1 MMERIGKLLP
11 AIALTAAA
19 ALVVV
24 LSLKVRDLNDRYAKM
39 AERATRPYKGMFVP
53 TFQTTTLE
61 GAPVTVGESPGAGR
75 QVLFVFT
82 TTCPYCQST
91 LPAWREIKASLDT
104 VRSVPVAV
112 YGISL
117 DSARLTRGYAAKNR
131 LPFPV
136 VHFPQDKLTALYRA
150 GSVPLTVVLDEQG
163 RMIHSHLGE
172 LKGRTAIDSVVA
184 MVHWKPEPRPAA
196 TPKGVPAPATS
207 PGTTRAR

>member
-1 MMERIGKLLP
+1 MMERIGRFLP

-24 LSLKVRDLNDRYAKM
+24 LSLKVRDLNERYSKLF
-39 AERATRPYKGMFVP
+39 ERATRPYAGMFVP

-61 GAPVTVGESPGAGR
+61 GAPVTVGEAPGRGR

-117 DSARLTRGYAAKNR
+117 DSADSTRTYAAQNK

-136 VHFPQDKLTALYRA
+136 VRFPQDKLTSIYRA
-150 GSVPLTVVLDEQG
+150 GSVPLTVVLDEEG

-172 LKGRTAIDSVVA
+172 LRERASIDSVLA
-184 MVHWKPEPRPAA
+184 MVRWKPEPRPAQPGRA
-196 TPKGVPAPATS
+196 AASGA
-207 PGTTRAR
+207 PGTTTAR

>member
-1 MMERIGKLLP
+1 MMERIGRLLP

-24 LSLKVRDLNDRYAKM
+24 LSLKVRDLNDRYSKLS
-39 AERATRPYKGMFVP
+39 ERAFRPYAGMFVP
-53 TFQTTTLE
+53 TFQASTLE

-117 DSARLTRGYAAKNR
+117 DSAAVTRGYAAKNR

-136 VHFPQDKLTALYRA
+136 VRFPQDKLTALYRA
-150 GSVPLTVVLDEQG
+150 GSVPLTVVLDEEG

-172 LKGRTAIDSVVA
+172 LKGRAAIDSVLT
-184 MVHWKPEPRPAA
+184 MVRWKPEPRPAA
-196 TPKGVPAPATS
+196 QPGQAAPPAA

>member
-1 MMERIGKLLP
+1 MMERIGRLLP

-24 LSLKVRDLNDRYAKM
+24 LSLKVRDLNDRYSKLREFAY
-39 AERATRPYKGMFVP
+39 RPHAGMFVP
-53 TFQTTTLE
+53 TFQTSTLE

-91 LPAWREIKASLDT
+91 LPAWREIDAALDT

-117 DSARLTRGYAAKNR
+117 DSVPVTRGYAARNR

-136 VHFPQDKLTALYRA
+136 VRFPQDKLASIYRA
-150 GSVPLTVVLDEQG
+150 GTVPLTVVLDEEG
-163 RMIHSHLGE
+163 RVIHSRLGE
-172 LKGRTAIDSVVA
+172 LKGRPAIDSVLA
-184 MVHWKPEPRPAA
+184 MVRWKPEPRPAA
-196 TPKGVPAPATS
+196 VPKRAAAPGAA
-207 PGTTRAR
+207 GTTTAR

>member
-1 MMERIGKLLP
+1 MMERIGRFLP
-11 AIALTAAA
+11 AVALTAAA

-24 LSLKVRDLNDRYAKM
+24 LSLKVRDLNERYSRLF
-39 AERATRPYKGMFVP
+39 ERATRPYAGMFVP

-61 GAPVTVGESPGAGR
+61 GAPVTVGEAPGKGR

-117 DSARLTRGYAAKNR
+117 DSAEVTRSYAAKNK

-136 VHFPQDKLTALYRA
+136 VRFPQDKLTAIYRA
-150 GSVPLTVVLDEQG
+150 GSVPLTVVLDEEG

-172 LKGRTAIDSVVA
+172 LRERASIDSVLT
-184 MVHWKPEPRPAA
+184 MVRWQPEPRPAQQPGRA
-196 TPKGVPAPATS
+196 AAPGA
-207 PGTTRAR
+207 PGTTTAR

>member
-1 MMERIGKLLP
+1 MMERIGRLLP

-24 LSLKVRDLNDRYAKM
+24 LSLKVRDLNDRYSKLT
-39 AERATRPYKGMFVP
+39 ERAFRPYAGMYVP
-53 TFQTTTLE
+53 TFQTSTLE

-75 QVLFVFT
+75 QVLFIFT

-112 YGISL
+112 YGITL
-117 DSARLTRGYAAKNR
+117 DSVPVSRGYAARNK

-136 VHFPQDKLTALYRA
+136 VRFPEDKLTAIYRA
-150 GSVPLTVVLDEQG
+150 GTVPLTVVLDEEG
-163 RMIHSHLGE
+163 RMIHSRLGE
-172 LKGRTAIDSVVA
+172 LKGKPAIDSVLAAVR
-184 MVHWKPEPRPAA
+184 WKPEPRPAA
-196 TPKGVPAPATS
+196 QPA
-207 PGTTRAR
+207 GTTAAR

>member
-1 MMERIGKLLP
+1 MMERIGRLLP

-24 LSLKVRDLNDRYAKM
+24 LSLKVRDLNDRYSKLT
-39 AERATRPYKGMFVP
+39 ERAFRPYAGMYVP
-53 TFQTTTLE
+53 TFQTSTLE

-75 QVLFVFT
+75 QVLFIFT

-112 YGISL
+112 YGITL
-117 DSARLTRGYAAKNR
+117 DSVPVSRGYAAKNK

-136 VHFPQDKLTALYRA
+136 VRFPEDKLTSIYRA
-150 GSVPLTVVLDEQG
+150 GTVPLTVVLDEEG
-163 RMIHSHLGE
+163 RMIHSRLGE
-172 LKGRTAIDSVVA
+172 LKGRPAIDSVLAAVR
-184 MVHWKPEPRPAA
+184 WKPEPRPAA
-196 TPKGVPAPATS
+196 QPGRAA
-207 PGTTRAR
+207 GTTAAR

>member
-1 MMERIGKLLP
+1 MMDRIGRLLP

-24 LSLKVRDLNDRYAKM
+24 LSLKVRDLNDRYSRLL
-39 AERATRPYKGMFVP
+39 ERATYPYTGMFVP
-53 TFQTTTLE
+53 TFRTSTLE

-112 YGISL
+112 YGITL
-117 DSARLTRGYAAKNR
+117 DSVPVSRGYAAKNR

-136 VHFPQDKLTALYRA
+136 VRFPEDKLAAIYRA
-150 GSVPLTVVLDEQG
+150 GTVPLTVVLDEEG
-163 RMIHSHLGE
+163 RLIHSRLGE
-172 LKGRTAIDSVVA
+172 LQGKPAIDSVLAAVR
-184 MVHWKPEPRPAA
+184 WKPEPRPAA
-196 TPKGVPAPATS
+196 RPAQAA
-207 PGTTRAR
+207 GTTAAR

>member
-1 MMERIGKLLP
+1 MMERIGRLLP

-24 LSLKVRDLNDRYAKM
+24 LSLKVRDLNDRYSKLF
-39 AERATRPYKGMFVP
+39 ERATRPYAGMFVP
-53 TFQTTTLE
+53 TFQTSTLE

-112 YGISL
+112 YGITL
-117 DSARLTRGYAAKNR
+117 DSVPVSRGYAAKNK

-136 VHFPQDKLTALYRA
+136 VRFPEDKLASIYRA
-150 GSVPLTVVLDEQG
+150 GTVPLTVVLDEEG
-163 RMIHSHLGE
+163 RMIHSRLGE
-172 LKGRTAIDSVVA
+172 LKGKPAIDSVLAAVR
-184 MVHWKPEPRPAA
+184 WKPEPRPAA
-196 TPKGVPAPATS
+196 QPKQAAPGATA
-207 PGTTRAR
+207 TR

>member
-24 LSLKVRDLNDRYAKM
+24 LSLKVRDLNDRYSKLM
-39 AERATRPYKGMFVP
+39 ERATRPYAGMFVP
-53 TFQTTTLE
+53 TFQTSTLE
-61 GAPVTVGESPGAGR
+61 GAPVTVGESPGQGR

-117 DSARLTRGYAAKNR
+117 DSAEVTRGYSARNR

-136 VHFPQDKLTALYRA
+136 VRFPEDKLASIYRA
-150 GSVPLTVVLDEQG
+150 GTVPLTVVLDEEG
-163 RMIHSHLGE
+163 RMIHSRLGE
-172 LKGRTAIDSVVA
+172 LKGRPAIDSVLA
-184 MVHWKPEPRPAA
+184 MVRWKPEPRPAQQ
-196 TPKGVPAPATS
+196 PKQAAAPAA
-207 PGTTRAR
+207 GTTAAR